1 MNCSTPGLP
10 VHHQLLEFTQTH
22 VHRVSD
28 AIPLSYSILKKKTPS
43 FFIFYIITG
52 VPLVLKSVLV
62 YQGLSF
68 RKIPVHFMKDSSE
81 KSFLLLQLHPFLI

>member
-1 MNCSTPGLP
+1 MSIESVMPSHSPTPS
-10 VHHQLLEFTQTH
+10 QK
-22 VHRVSD
+22 
-28 AIPLSYSILKKKTPS
+28 KKKTPS

-52 VPLVLKSVLV
+52 VPLVLKSALV